1 MRIWA
6 WQKWDIYKL
15 ATATSMLKKTR
26 GNDGINSYNVKKQ
39 ITKTKVLIKT
49 INRLWHGSD
58 ENGNKINNSYELSIL
73 TKGIVNIN
81 MPVI

>member
-6 WQKWDIYKL
+6 WQKWHIYKL
-15 ATATSMLKKTR
+15 ATATTMLKKTR

-49 INRLWHGSD
+49 NRMWHGSD

-73 TKGIVNIN
+73 TKGIINLN
-81 MPVI
+81 MPLI

>member
-1 MRIWA
+1 
-6 WQKWDIYKL
+6 
-15 ATATSMLKKTR
+15 MLKKTR

-49 INRLWHGSD
+49 INRLWHESD

-81 MPVI
+81 MPLI